1 MKCSCGCEMKVVAE
15 SWIDSEGNRY
25 ISYVCPHCGA
35 AVKVKA

>member
-15 SWIDSEGNRY
+15 SWVDSEGNRY